1 MIIAVAAT
9 VMFLF
14 ALWAFLKQCA
24 GWLSRFG
31 SAWPPATGRSKSI
44 RFKIAP
50 LTSRILCVLLR
61 CRVWHSLVFVC
72 ISPGGESGLALVAA
86 SVMIDAIDLVLWCI
100 SSHWFWHKPQG
111 LLLLARITHSA
122 AIRLCQLSG
131 NYYRPQCWREN
142 F

>member
-1 MIIAVAAT
+1 MIIAVAAA

-72 ISPGGESGLALVAA
+72 TSPGGESGLALVAA
-86 SVMIDAIDLVLWCI
+86 SVMIMQSI
-100 SSHWFWHKPQG
+100 WFCGAFP
-111 LLLLARITHSA
+111 RIGFGTN
-122 AIRLCQLSG
+122 RKGCF
-131 NYYRPQCWREN
+131 Y
-142 F
+142 

>member
-1 MIIAVAAT
+1 MIAVAAA

-72 ISPGGESGLALVAA
+72 TSPGGESGLALVAV
-86 SVMIDAIDLVLWCI
+86 SVMIVEIDMVFLCT
-100 SSHWFWHKPQG
+100 SSNCFRHKPQEA
-111 LLLLARITHSA
+111 LFISTHNAFCSHST
-122 AIRLCQLSG
+122 LSSL
-131 NYYRPQCWREN
+131 RQIPLTPMLV
-142 F
+142 